1 MPSQVAYRVVDVR
14 ILRSILGGVI
24 VLVSTAIVALVSA
37 DRLAHLAPAAIVRA
51 ARAEP
56 SATGSL
62 PAPIKATPAPKPVVP
77 SIPNGF
83 DTERLNALMRGDPIL
98 PRR

>member
-1 MPSQVAYRVVDVR
+1 MPV
-14 ILRSILGGVI
+14 LRSLFGGVLI
-24 VLVSTAIVALVSA
+24 LASTAIVVFVSA
-37 DRLAHLAPAAIVRA
+37 DRLAHLAPSPVVRA
-51 ARAEP
+51 AQVEP

-62 PAPIKATPAPKPVVP
+62 PAPAKAAPAPKPAMP

-83 DTERLNALMRGDPIL
+83 DTERLHALMRGDPIL